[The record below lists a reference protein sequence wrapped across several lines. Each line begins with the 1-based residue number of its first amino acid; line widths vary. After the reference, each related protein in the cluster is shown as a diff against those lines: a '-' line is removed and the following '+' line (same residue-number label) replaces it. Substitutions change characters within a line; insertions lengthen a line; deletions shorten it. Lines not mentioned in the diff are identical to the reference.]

1 MSAVVSYA
9 PYALDGGWTKKARA
23 QLLENVIQSLEH
35 YAPGI
40 GALVANSHVLTPADI
55 EAMTGAPGGH
65 WHHAEMGID
74 QILTVR
80 PANLVSRYAF
90 GVGGLYLC
98 GASAHPGGD
107 VMGAAGRNAATQ
119 VIKDGVL
126 G

>member
-1 MSAVVSYA
+1 
-9 PYALDGGWTKKARA
+9 
-23 QLLENVIQSLEH
+23 
-35 YAPGI
+35 
-40 GALVANSHVLTPADI
+40 
-55 EAMTGAPGGH
+55 
-65 WHHAEMGID
+65 MGID

-107 VMGAAGRNAATQ
+107 VMGAAGRNAAMQ